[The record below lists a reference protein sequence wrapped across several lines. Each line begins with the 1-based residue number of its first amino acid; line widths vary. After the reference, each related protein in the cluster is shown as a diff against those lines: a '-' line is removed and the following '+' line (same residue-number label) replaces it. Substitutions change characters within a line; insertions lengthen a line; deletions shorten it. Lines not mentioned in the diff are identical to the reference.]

1 MRRFVA
7 VASLLAAV
15 VVPVISVAASDPI
28 GSYIVVLR
36 SDVVDVSNTAASLTE
51 ASGGIVGST
60 YEHAIDG
67 FSLTASAS
75 AATAIGKDPRVDYVE
90 KNQRVQVDSQAT
102 PTGVTR
108 VFADTNRRMRIDGV
122 DDVRVD
128 ADVAVID
135 TGIDLTHPDLNVA
148 GGVNCVAQ
156 NSCVTGGNDDQY
168 HGTHVAGIIGAID
181 NGIGVVGDA
190 PGVRLWAVKVLNSQ
204 GSGDTASVIRG
215 IDWVTAHADTIEVAN
230 MSLGSS
236 GYSQAMYDA
245 IQSAVDKGVA
255 FAVAAGNDHAS
266 ASGGSPAAFGN
277 VLTVSAIADFDGKAG
292 GLVAPTCRT
301 DQDDTLADFSNW
313 GAVDIAAP
321 GVCIASTLPTS
332 LTAYGGYGIV
342 SGTSMAAPYV
352 AGALALLARAH
363 RAHTA
368 SEVQAMYATVVG
380 AGNFNWTDDSGDGVK
395 EPLLDLSNTNLFSA
409 ATAPC
414 AAVDTS
420 GLIARWKGEQG
431 LAGTTGPGLT
441 GSASFATAEVGKGFS
456 FDGSTYLA
464 ISGFPALSYALTV
477 EAWVKP
483 DVTPI
488 VQTIMSRWEFPSV
501 DDSARVFDLELFP
514 NGTLAWSTD
523 ETSTMRPRGVRADA
537 PQLLD
542 GTFHHVA
549 ATWNQSAVVVYVDG
563 RAVATS
569 PSQGGTLNVAA
580 NVPFRLGL
588 DGGLGAPFY
597 FHGIIDEPSVW
608 SRALSP
614 SEIASIA
621 DAGPL
626 GTC

>member
-15 VVPVISVAASDPI
+15 VIPVMSVAASDPT
-28 GSYIVVLR
+28 STYIVVLR
-36 SDVVDVSNTAASLTE
+36 PAVTDVSATASALTE
-51 ASGGIVGST
+51 ASGGTVGST

-75 AATAIGKDPRVDYVE
+75 TAAAIEQDPRVEYVE
-90 KNQRVQVDSQAT
+90 KNQTVQVDSQTT
-102 PTGVTR
+102 PTGVAR

-156 NSCVTGGNDDQY
+156 NSCVTGGNDDHY

-190 PGVRLWAVKVLNSQ
+190 PGVRLWAVKVLDSQ

-230 MSLGSS
+230 MSLGAP

-255 FAVAAGNDHAS
+255 FAVAAGNSHAS
-266 ASGGSPAAFGN
+266 ASGESPAAFGN
-277 VLTVSAIADFDGKAG
+277 VLTVSALADFDGKAG
-292 GLVAPTCRT
+292 GLASPTCRT

-352 AGALALLARAH
+352 AGALALLARAR
-363 RAHTA
+363 RATTA

-395 EPLLDLSNTNLFSA
+395 EPLLDLSNTQLFAA

-414 AAVDTS
+414 ASVNPT
-420 GLIARWKGEQG
+420 GLLARWKGEQS
-431 LAGTTGPGLT
+431 LAGSTGPSLT
-441 GSASFATAEVGKGFS
+441 GTPTYGTAEVGKGFS
-456 FDGSTYLA
+456 FDGSASLS
-464 ISGFPALSYALTV
+464 IGGFPAVSTAVTV

-483 DVTPI
+483 TTLPAW
-488 VQTIMSRWEFPSV
+488 TIISRWDFPSL
-501 DDSARVFDLELFP
+501 DDSARAFDL
-514 NGTLAWSTD
+514 TLLGNSILVWSTD
-523 ETSTMRPRGVRADA
+523 ETSSMRPKELRAAA

-549 ATWNQSAVVVYVDG
+549 ATWTTSSMVIYVDG
-563 RAVATS
+563 AAVASS
-569 PSQGGTLNVAA
+569 PSQGGTLNTAA
-580 NVPFRLGL
+580 GVPFRLG
-588 DGGLGAPFY
+588 GGGPFV
-597 FHGIIDEPSVW
+597 FSGVIDEPSVW
-608 SRALSP
+608 SRALSA